1 MVLPS
6 IVNSPSKVFA
16 LLLLEKIG
24 RENKWHE
31 RPLLDFILTQ
41 NNPVVHKIPTSNM
54 INKISSYTVIHP
66 LKKNALWK
74 QSLDMIFVIGGQ
86 GNSDT
91 NTKNTWG
98 LFCTFSWSLV
108 HTIWTDRPKR
118 KTKCLPT
125 TCKEGRWL
133 CPPQFLQHS
142 PLMTILTIVWICLS
156 KLPPMPA
163 TSIKVDT
170 HISTDRV

>member
-6 IVNSPSKVFA
+6 IVNSPSKDKFFGS
-16 LLLLEKIG
+16 LLRGKIG

-54 INKISSYTVIHP
+54 INKISYYTPSEEKHP
-66 LKKNALWK
+66 LKTITGHDLNTCEVFFC
-74 QSLDMIFVIGGQ
+74 IF
-86 GNSDT
+86 SY
-91 NTKNTWG
+91 
-98 LFCTFSWSLV
+98 SLV
-108 HTIWTDRPKR
+108 HTIKTHRPKR
-118 KTKCLPT
+118 KTKYLLA